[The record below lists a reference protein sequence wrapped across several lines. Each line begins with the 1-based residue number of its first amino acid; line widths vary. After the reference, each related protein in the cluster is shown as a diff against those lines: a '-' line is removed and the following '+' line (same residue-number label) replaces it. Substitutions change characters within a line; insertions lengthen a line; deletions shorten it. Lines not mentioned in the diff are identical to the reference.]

1 MSKKIIASLALGLV
15 LAVSAVTTV
24 STIGC
29 GGDSNNG
36 GSGGGGGGGAGGG
49 GGGTGGGGGD
59 ADMSFVCVPNPTS
72 DPDFLNGCPPAG
84 VDTFEINPTFPDK
97 APNGV
102 LPAIQ

>member
-1 MSKKIIASLALGLV
+1 MSKKMIASLALGLV

-36 GSGGGGGGGAGGG
+36 GGGGGGGGGVAGGG
-49 GGGTGGGGGD
+49 GGGGGD

-72 DPDFLNGCPPAG
+72 DPDFLNSCPPAG